1 MEKFGATDELG
12 ESGKL
17 KARLIE
23 VCYFEEGKI
32 RCVYSRHKDFQTL
45 ANIVRFEG
53 EEVREARTP
62 RVSEGDWTCFIR
74 VRGRR

>member
-32 RCVYSRHKDFQTL
+32 RCVYSRHEDFQTL

-53 EEVREARTP
+53 GERSKDNP
-62 RVSEGDWTCFIR
+62 VSEGDWTFLIR

>member
-1 MEKFGATDELG
+1 METFGATDELG
-12 ESGKL
+12 EFGKL

-32 RCVYSRHKDFQTL
+32 RCVYSRHEDFQRL

-53 EEVREARTP
+53 EEVREAS
-62 RVSEGDWTCFIR
+62 VSEGDWTCFIR